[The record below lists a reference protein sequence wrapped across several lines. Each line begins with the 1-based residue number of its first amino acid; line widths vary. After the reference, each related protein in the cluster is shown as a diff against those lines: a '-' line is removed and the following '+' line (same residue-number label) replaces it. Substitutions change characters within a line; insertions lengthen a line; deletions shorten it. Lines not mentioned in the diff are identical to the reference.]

1 MVEDM
6 ETSYN
11 KEYGGGFRAASSF
24 AEYTKPMV
32 CCHSSSLDATPAV
45 RVPSLLAPSS
55 AGQHT
60 WRTTA
65 VDHRGPKARHTVFM
79 HLAAHV

>member
-32 CCHSSSLDATPAV
+32 RCRLSSVDAGADACATSL
-45 RVPSLLAPSS
+45 SLLIS

-60 WRTTA
+60 
-65 VDHRGPKARHTVFM
+65 
-79 HLAAHV
+79 

>member
-1 MVEDM
+1 MLVCAGIYMVEDM

-32 CCHSSSLDATPAV
+32 RCRLSFFDASADARAIV
-45 RVPSLLAPSS
+45 LSLLVL

-60 WRTTA
+60 
-65 VDHRGPKARHTVFM
+65 
-79 HLAAHV
+79 